1 MTSSPVFD
9 SQDAYAVQTLARHQA
24 IRRLLSEVSMD
35 IQVCRL
41 EGWNPYEFIVMLETE
56 LANIRH
62 ERDKGEKHGRNEQAV
77 PLLRE
82 RR

>member
-1 MTSSPVFD
+1 MTSSQVFD

-24 IRRLLSEVSMD
+24 IRRMLPEVSMD

-56 LANIRH
+56 LAWIRQLIDK
-62 ERDKGEKHGRNEQAV
+62 ERDDGRNEQTM
-77 PLLRE
+77 PLLR
-82 RR
+82 